1 VFSATYNSEL
11 RGDLVVNH
19 RARSRTSISAAS
31 VLVLLTA
38 SGCASTGS
46 AALASAPPGAAP
58 ARQII
63 AALKAYELRVGFA
76 PTGNFARS
84 TATPFPGRCYY
95 TGKLELPASYRELR
109 LRAAVDGRC
118 DLDES
123 EYDVFAYNLEVAA
136 TGQSR
141 VTPALEGAALERLLM
156 VVPHEDFHNQP
167 EISAASSES
176 AEAAA
181 TLVGFIVAAGFARG
195 QYGAESAIAQRLATE
210 ATLFR
215 QKAAIVNDYAGRL
228 DDLYRSYQAGA
239 ISREEALDEKSRLF
253 DELMRACTATE
264 SAPVSFNRCP
274 AVSNNAGL
282 AFDRTYTREY
292 TALVDLEAQFGGN
305 VDRTVAGLRRLFA
318 QGDPFVTR

>member
-1 VFSATYNSEL
+1 M
-11 RGDLVVNH
+11 
-19 RARSRTSISAAS
+19 RSQTWIFAAGA
-31 VLVLLTA
+31 LVLLTA
-38 SGCASTGS
+38 YSCASTGS
-46 AALASAPPGAAP
+46 AALSPAPPGAAP

-63 AALKAYELRVGFA
+63 AALKAYERRVGFA

-84 TATPFPGRCYY
+84 SAAPLPGRCYY

-109 LRAAVDGRC
+109 LRAVVDGRC

-136 TGQSR
+136 TGRSP

-167 EISAASSES
+167 EMSAASAES

-181 TLVGFIVAAGFARG
+181 TLAGFIVAAGFARE
-195 QYGAESAIAQRLATE
+195 QYGAESAIAQRLAAE
-210 ATLFR
+210 ATLFW

-228 DDLYRSYQAGA
+228 DDLYRSYRAGA
-239 ISREEALDEKSRLF
+239 ISREESLDEKSRLF
-253 DELMRACTATE
+253 DELMRACTGIE

-274 AVSNNAGL
+274 SVSNNAGL

-292 TALVDLEAQFGGN
+292 TTLVDLQAQFGGN

-318 QGDPFVTR
+318 RGDPFVSR